1 MEGHKST
8 IKGTILQTYIISS
21 ENSLDKML
29 MLKFSEC

>member
-8 IKGTILQTYIISS
+8 IKAPSYRP